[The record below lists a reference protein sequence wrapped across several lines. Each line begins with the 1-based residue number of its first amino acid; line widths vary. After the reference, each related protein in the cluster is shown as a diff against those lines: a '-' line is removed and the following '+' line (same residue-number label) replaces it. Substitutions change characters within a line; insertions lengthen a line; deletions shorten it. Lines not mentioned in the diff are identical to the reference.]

1 MSQEPVPKLGPKLG
15 LSFGPNIFV
24 RRSYRGPLKAVIL
37 DWAGTTVDYGSCAPA
52 MAFVEVFER
61 HGVPISVDEARSPMG
76 KPKWNH
82 IQAILRLTPVAQRW
96 EQVHGAPPGEA
107 DVESLY
113 RDFIPLQVSALA
125 EHAALIPGTL
135 EAVQAFR
142 RMGLKIGTTTGYTRE
157 MMDVLVPLATAQG
170 YHPDS
175 VVHGSDVPAGR
186 PAPWMALLSAMEMG
200 VYPMEA
206 IVKVGDTLPD
216 IEEGLNAGM
225 WTVGVALT
233 GNEIGLQEA
242 VVRQLP
248 PAVLQ
253 ERLEQAYQRLH
264 RAGAH
269 AVVDGIWEVPGALES
284 IADRL
289 AVGEKP

>member
-1 MSQEPVPKLGPKLG
+1 MSQEAVPKLGPSFVP
-15 LSFGPNIFV
+15 SFGPNPFV
-24 RRSYRGPLKAVIL
+24 RRPFRGPLRAVIL

-52 MAFVEVFER
+52 MAFVEAFER
-61 HGVPISVDEARSPMG
+61 HGVPISVDEARGPMG
-76 KPKWNH
+76 KPKWDH
-82 IQAILRLTPVAQRW
+82 IQAILNLPPVARRW

-107 DVESLY
+107 EAESLY

-157 MMDVLVPLATAQG
+157 MMDVLVPLAAAQG

-175 VVHGSDVPAGR
+175 VVHGSSVVAGR

-225 WTVGVALT
+225 WAVGVALT

-248 PAVLQ
+248 PEVLKK
-253 ERLEQAYQRLH
+253 RLEQAYRRLH
-264 RAGAH
+264 LAGAH
-269 AVVDGIWEVPGALES
+269 AVVDGIWEVPGALEA

-289 AVGEKP
+289 AGGEKP